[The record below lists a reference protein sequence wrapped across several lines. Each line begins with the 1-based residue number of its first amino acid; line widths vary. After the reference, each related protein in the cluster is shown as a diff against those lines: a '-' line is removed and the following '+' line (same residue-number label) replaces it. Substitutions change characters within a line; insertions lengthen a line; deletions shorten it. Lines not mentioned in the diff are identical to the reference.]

1 MLSIVDC
8 KVVARPNASLSP
20 DGSLK
25 LLLVLA
31 IVMLVVSI
39 GFIHIGAWL
48 VMPFAGL
55 ELLAFAIAFYHVNL
69 HAADYESITIEE
81 DRVIV
86 EKRGYRNESSTVFQR
101 YWTQVSLRESFGG
114 RSALYI
120 GSHGKEVE
128 FGKHL
133 IDDEQRIVIMR
144 ELKQKLK
151 NIS

>member
-20 DGSLK
+20 EGSLK
-25 LLLVLA
+25 LLVVLA
-31 IVMLVVSI
+31 IVMLVVSV

-48 VMPFAGL
+48 VMPFAGM
-55 ELLAFAIAFYHVNL
+55 ELLAFAIAFHYVNL
-69 HAADYESITIEE
+69 HSADFESITIEA
-81 DRVIV
+81 DRVVV
-86 EKRGYRNESSTVFQR
+86 EKRDYRNESSTVFQR

-133 IDDEQRIVIMR
+133 IDDEQRIVVMR

>member
-20 DGSLK
+20 EGSLK
-25 LLLVLA
+25 LLVVLA
-31 IVMLVVSI
+31 IVMLVVSV

-55 ELLAFAIAFYHVNL
+55 ELLAFAIAFHYVNL
-69 HAADYESITIEE
+69 HSADFESITIEA
-81 DRVIV
+81 DRVVV
-86 EKRGYRNESSTVFQR
+86 EKRDYRNESSTVFQR

-133 IDDEQRIVIMR
+133 IDDEQRIVVMR